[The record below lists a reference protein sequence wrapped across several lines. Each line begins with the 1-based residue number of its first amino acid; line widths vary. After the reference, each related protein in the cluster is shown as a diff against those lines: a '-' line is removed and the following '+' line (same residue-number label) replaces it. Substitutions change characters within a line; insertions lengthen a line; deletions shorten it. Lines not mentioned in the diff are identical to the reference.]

1 MDINSAKTFMK
12 DYFEKLYKKLSEEA
26 PTALQMCDLPE
37 EMLADGADP
46 NEEWN
51 TWKLIPSNVTDEEL
65 EVYWSNSKFEL
76 PNCIRAFLQTYHH
89 CFEIIGR
96 NMSNEPFYEFDI
108 AYNQHLD
115 ANGYL
120 AFSWDPEGYF
130 IRCIDMSV
138 SDDEEKCPVVQFPHE
153 ELFDMGSAYEDKG
166 ETIPREKIEKLAEPV
181 AANFYEY
188 LNGVFDNITAAGMG
202 GD

>member
-51 TWKLIPSNVTDEEL
+51 TWKLIPSNVTDEEI
-65 EVYWSNSKFEL
+65 EVYWSKNKFKI

-89 CFEIIGR
+89 CFEFIGR

-108 AYNQHLD
+108 AYNPHLA

-120 AFSWDPEGYF
+120 AFSWDPEGYY
-130 IRCIDMSV
+130 IRCIDLSA
-138 SDDEEKCPVVQFPHE
+138 SDDEDKCPVVQFPHE
-153 ELFDMGSAYEDKG
+153 ELFDMGYAYEDKG
-166 ETIPREKIEKLAEPV
+166 EMIPREKIEKLAEPV

-188 LNGVFDNITAAGMG
+188 LNSVFDNINAIGMG
-202 GD
+202 ED